1 MHFLGDV
8 EIACEACNGKRFN
21 DETLDIRF
29 RGKNIYDVLELS
41 VEEAISFFE
50 GEEKVIRILDQL
62 NKLDVGYL
70 KLGQPSTTLSG
81 GEAQR
86 VKLASELYKT
96 SRGHNL
102 YILDEPSVGLHKAD
116 ISYLLDALNAIV
128 DNGNTVIVIE
138 HDPDIIQQADHI
150 IDLGPE
156 GGQKGGY
163 VVASGNLNDIINCE
177 KSHTGKALK
186 ALGIEQKH
194 LSNPQKRPSKAS
206 DIVFKGIST
215 NNLKN
220 IDVSIPLNK
229 ITVITGVSGSGKS
242 SLAFDTIYAES
253 RNRFTESLSSY
264 ARRMM
269 SKVKKAELEQCSGL
283 TPAIAI
289 RQSPFQKNPRSTVG
303 TATEIFDHYRLL
315 FSRAGKLADGSF
327 ARMPASQFS
336 FNNIDS
342 ACPTCKGLG
351 ILITTTP
358 EQFISHPEKPLTDGA
373 LEGSLPGNYFG
384 DPYGQFVNT
393 LIEVG
398 RQKNIDFSLP
408 YNQLSEEAKNIALYG
423 TGKAVY
429 EVSWHFKRGNRTG
442 THKMKTTWKGF
453 VNYINEEYE
462 IKQGGKR
469 GEAYEWIM
477 SEISCPECHGKRFQ
491 KEVLEV
497 YFNKMDIAGLS
508 SMSIQGAL
516 EYFRHIHLE
525 NDILERSHSVIDQI
539 ISKLTTLDHM
549 GLGYI
554 SIDRPTATLSGG
566 EAQRLRIATQLVADL
581 CGLTYVLD
589 EPTTGLHPH
598 DTRNLLNAIRQLKEL
613 GNTVIIV
620 EHDPDIMTQADHII
634 DIGPGAGIYGG
645 EIVGQGHIS
654 DILKQ
659 PNSITGKYLKAH
671 TTKVTNKPKPLAKGI
686 QISEALAHN
695 LKNIDIDIPSG
706 GMVTITGL
714 SGSGKTSLAFDVIA
728 KSFKAGKAVNCREI
742 SFENIDHLLVVNQQK
757 IGTSPLSTA
766 ATYTGLF
773 DLIREL
779 FASSE
784 AAKKDKLKKSH
795 FSFNSK
801 DGRCDTCKGMGQLKV
816 SMDFLSDVWVN
827 CDSCHGKRY
836 KSNIL
841 EVRYKALSISDV
853 LDLEISQALVFFKD
867 QPKIYSILKVLDDIG
882 LGYVTLGQA
891 TSTLS
896 GGETQRLKLASH
908 VIKEQAGKGLYIFD
922 EPTTGLHMQDVERL
936 LKVFRK
942 LVGAGHSIIVVEH
955 NLDVIRASDWIIDL
969 GPEGG
974 DKGGNLVFAGH
985 PSKIVHC
992 KKSLTG
998 KALKD
1003 WQQH

>member
-1 MHFLGDV
+1 
-8 EIACEACNGKRFN
+8 
-21 DETLDIRF
+21 
-29 RGKNIYDVLELS
+29 
-41 VEEAISFFE
+41 
-50 GEEKVIRILDQL
+50 
-62 NKLDVGYL
+62 
-70 KLGQPSTTLSG
+70 
-81 GEAQR
+81 
-86 VKLASELYKT
+86 
-96 SRGHNL
+96 
-102 YILDEPSVGLHKAD
+102 
-116 ISYLLDALNAIV
+116 
-128 DNGNTVIVIE
+128 
-138 HDPDIIQQADHI
+138 
-150 IDLGPE
+150 
-156 GGQKGGY
+156 
-163 VVASGNLNDIINCE
+163 
-177 KSHTGKALK
+177 
-186 ALGIEQKH
+186 
-194 LSNPQKRPSKAS
+194 
-206 DIVFKGIST
+206 
-215 NNLKN
+215 
-220 IDVSIPLNK
+220 
-229 ITVITGVSGSGKS
+229 
-242 SLAFDTIYAES
+242 
-253 RNRFTESLSSY
+253 
-264 ARRMM
+264 
-269 SKVKKAELEQCSGL
+269 
-283 TPAIAI
+283 
-289 RQSPFQKNPRSTVG
+289 
-303 TATEIFDHYRLL
+303 
-315 FSRAGKLADGSF
+315 
-327 ARMPASQFS
+327 
-336 FNNIDS
+336 
-342 ACPTCKGLG
+342 
-351 ILITTTP
+351 
-358 EQFISHPEKPLTDGA
+358 
-373 LEGSLPGNYFG
+373 
-384 DPYGQFVNT
+384 
-393 LIEVG
+393 
-398 RQKNIDFSLP
+398 
-408 YNQLSEEAKNIALYG
+408 
-423 TGKAVY
+423 
-429 EVSWHFKRGNRTG
+429 
-442 THKMKTTWKGF
+442 
-453 VNYINEEYE
+453 
-462 IKQGGKR
+462 
-469 GEAYEWIM
+469 
-477 SEISCPECHGKRFQ
+477 
-491 KEVLEV
+491 VLEV

-620 EHDPDIMTQADHII
+620 EHDPDIMLQADHII
-634 DIGPGAGIYGG
+634 DLGPGAGIYGG

-908 VIKEQAGKGLYIFD
+908 LIKEQAGKGLYIFD